1 MARPSRP
8 LLFCSGKLFLDTKLR
23 DIVQYSY
30 DTCSRRLVLPLTLE
44 ERIALGKAIYESGLT
59 HLAAG
64 QIYGI
69 SEETA
74 RRYKILYEQS
84 VGIPHLTHETKPSVA
99 SKEAFSQED
108 FQSMSKEE
116 LISELMKS
124 KINEARLKKGYM
136 VKGDGANKEYFLL
149 DNKNTK

>member
-1 MARPSRP
+1 M
-8 LLFCSGKLFLDTKLR
+8 
-23 DIVQYSY
+23 
-30 DTCSRRLVLPLTLE
+30 PLTLE
-44 ERIALGKAIYESGLT
+44 ERIAIGKAIYESRLT

-64 QIYGI
+64 KIYGI

-84 VGIPHLTHETKPSVA
+84 VGIPHLTHETKPSSTPV
-99 SKEAFSQED
+99 EDLFPED
-108 FQSMSKEE
+108 FKSMSKEE